1 MTRSSRSTIQ
11 WRWKSDRAD
20 RISNAPFFFREEI
33 ESEFDEMVVLLLVGE
48 WVEEFRGRE
57 WGGGGCGD
65 GGSGRRFSETEF
77 SWKKKKKK
85 ENFHM
90 RGNMVSFFG
99 YFCYYFYVRFGSALI
114 LKIETKSCHFLF
126 WKVYLLFWHLR
137 ACFVMKMHISFLGL
151 KIHKNFPFLYT
162 LMYFWDFFGVF
173 FLTVIFLYR
182 LIVDED
188 SSSSISFQRTFL
200 RICGIFEP
208 RIRRRSANS
217 KKRTNPLLF
226 FLRILSLLGKK
237 QVNLCVSE
245 EETLSLS
252 FSSLF
257 FFFFV
262 TYL

>member
-1 MTRSSRSTIQ
+1 MGWWRL
-11 WRWKSDRAD
+11 WRWRK
-20 RISNAPFFFREEI
+20 
-33 ESEFDEMVVLLLVGE
+33 
-48 WVEEFRGRE
+48 
-57 WGGGGCGD
+57 
-65 GGSGRRFSETEF
+65 
-77 SWKKKKKK
+77 WKKILGNGIFLEKEEKKGKFSYERK
-85 ENFHM
+85 Y
-90 RGNMVSFFG
+90 G
-99 YFCYYFYVRFGSALI
+99 
-114 LKIETKSCHFLF
+114 FLF
-126 WKVYLLFWHLR
+126 WLFLLLLLCTIRKCSYPKNRNKVL
-137 ACFVMKMHISFLGL
+137 S
-151 KIHKNFPFLYT
+151 FPFLESLSSLLT
-162 LMYFWDFFGVF
+162 LESLFCNENAYFLFRTQNTQKLSFFVHFDVFLRFFWSF

-257 FFFFV
+257 FFFCYLFV
-262 TYL
+262 TSSRISLKTEFSLIC